1 MSKFMSA
8 INITNIN
15 GIADRS
21 AGLRHGLGAS
31 RHRATRVLTMLK
43 TMSDRSHQRR
53 GLAALDDRQL
63 RDIGCSR
70 AQARAEAAK
79 PFWRA

>member
-1 MSKFMSA
+1 
-8 INITNIN
+8 
-15 GIADRS
+15 
-21 AGLRHGLGAS
+21 
-31 RHRATRVLTMLK
+31 MLK